1 MSDTIFYAAMIWMTC
16 LLLTAAVTVIR
27 ARTALA
33 RILALDALSLVLVA
47 LLVLYS
53 TTTGTSYYLDAALL
67 LAMLSFLSTL
77 AAARYSSEG
86 RVFSRATPNAS
97 NNRGTS

>member
-1 MSDTIFYAAMIWMTC
+1 MSDVIFYAAMIWMTC
-16 LLLTAAVTVIR
+16 LMLTAAVTVIR

-53 TTTGTSYYLDAALL
+53 TTTGTSFYLDAAIL

-77 AAARYSSEG
+77 AAARYVSER
-86 RVFSRATPNAS
+86 RVFSRDAATPSDGAAS
-97 NNRGTS
+97 